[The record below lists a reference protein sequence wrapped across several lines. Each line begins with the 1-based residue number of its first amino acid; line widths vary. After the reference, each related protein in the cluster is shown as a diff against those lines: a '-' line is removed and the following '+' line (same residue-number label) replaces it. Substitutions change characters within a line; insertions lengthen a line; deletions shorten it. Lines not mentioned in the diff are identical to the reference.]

1 MSNKEDLKQRLAM
14 LTALNN
20 EVMNSDKE
28 RAFDLKENVVD
39 PAAEAVEKAEIA
51 VKDKNDEVAIENA
64 KPLVDFVAVVDN
76 ADTLDVNEAKTQ
88 QQVKDETVE
97 KLEQEADILEQ
108 DLARKKAVLLKSD
121 NYLARWTRMDLF
133 PNITRE
139 NTYPRTAME
148 RTQRRDFLAKGTG
161 HIYPFGH
168 KNAHQMTGVGGV
180 SSDIIKLRRLY
191 GRANYFSKREFKF
204 NNEI

>member
-1 MSNKEDLKQRLAM
+1 MSNKEELKQRLAM

-39 PAAEAVEKAEIA
+39 PAIEAVENAQKA
-51 VKDKNDEVAIENA
+51 VNDKNNEVVGEVA
-64 KPLVDFVAVVDN
+64 KPVVDFVAVVDN
-76 ADTLDVNEAKTQ
+76 PDTLDVVEAKTQ
-88 QQVKDETVE
+88 QQVKDAAVE
-97 KLEQEADILEQ
+97 KLEQEARLLEI
-108 DLARKKAVLLKSD
+108 DLARKKAVLLKAD

-148 RTQRRDFLAKGTG
+148 RTERRDFLAKGTG

>member
-1 MSNKEDLKQRLAM
+1 MSNKQDLKQRLAM

-39 PAAEAVEKAEIA
+39 PAAEAVENAQKA
-51 VKDKNDEVAIENA
+51 VNNKNNEVATENL
-64 KPLVDFVAVVDN
+64 K
-76 ADTLDVNEAKTQ
+76 TLDNFTAVPDNGATPENEAKTQ
-88 QQVKDETVE
+88 QQVKDEAVE
-97 KLEQEADILEQ
+97 KLEQEARLLEI
-108 DLARKKAVLLKSD
+108 DLARKKAVLLKAD

-148 RTQRRDFLAKGTG
+148 RTERRDFLAKGTG

>member
-1 MSNKEDLKQRLAM
+1 MSNKEELKQRLAM

-20 EVMNSDKE
+20 EVMNSNKE
-28 RAFDLKENVVD
+28 RAFDLKKNVVD
-39 PAAEAVEKAEIA
+39 PANEAVENAQQA
-51 VKDKNDEVAIENA
+51 LNDKNKEVDTEKVKPENE
-64 KPLVDFVAVVDN
+64 FTAVVDN
-76 ADTLDVNEAKTQ
+76 NATPDVDEAKTRQ
-88 QQVKDETVE
+88 EVKAEAVE
-97 KLEQEADILEQ
+97 KLEQEARLLEI
-108 DLARKKAVLLKSD
+108 DLARKKAVLLKAD

-161 HIYPFGH
+161 HIYPFGN
-168 KNAHQMTGVGGV
+168 KNSHQMTGVGGV

>member
-1 MSNKEDLKQRLAM
+1 MSNKEELKQRLAM

-39 PAAEAVEKAEIA
+39 PAIEAVENAQKALN
-51 VKDKNDEVAIENA
+51 DKNDEVDRENA
-64 KPLVDFVAVVDN
+64 KTLDNFTAVLDN
-76 ADTLDVNEAKTQ
+76 AATLENETKTQ
-88 QQVKDETVE
+88 QEVKDAAVE
-97 KLEQEADILEQ
+97 KLEQEARLLEI
-108 DLARKKAVLLKSD
+108 DLARKKAVLLKAD

-161 HIYPFGH
+161 HIYPFGN

-191 GRANYFSKREFKF
+191 GRANYFSKGESKF

>member
-1 MSNKEDLKQRLAM
+1 MSNKEELKQRLAM

-20 EVMNSDKE
+20 EVMNSNKE

-39 PAAEAVEKAEIA
+39 PANEAVEKAQKA
-51 VKDKNDEVAIENA
+51 LDDKNKEVDIEKA
-64 KPLVDFVAVVDN
+64 KPVVDFTAVVDD
-76 ADTLDVNEAKTQ
+76 AATTDVNEAKTQ
-88 QQVKDETVE
+88 QQVKEAAVE
-97 KLEQEADILEQ
+97 KLEQAAALLEG
-108 DLARKKAVLLKSD
+108 DLARKKVVLLKAD

-161 HIYPFGH
+161 HIYPFGN
-168 KNAHQMTGVGGV
+168 KNKHQMTGVGGV

-191 GRANYFSKREFKF
+191 GRANYFSKRQFKF

>member
-1 MSNKEDLKQRLAM
+1 MSNKEELKQRLAM

-20 EVMNSDKE
+20 EVMNSNKE

-39 PAAEAVEKAEIA
+39 PANEAVENAQKALN
-51 VKDKNDEVAIENA
+51 DKIDQVATENL
-64 KPLVDFVAVVDN
+64 K
-76 ADTLDVNEAKTQ
+76 TLDNFTAVPDDDNTIENEAKTQ
-88 QQVKDETVE
+88 EEVKAEAVE
-97 KLEQEADILEQ
+97 KLEQEARLLEI
-108 DLARKKAVLLKSD
+108 DLARKKAVLLKAD

-161 HIYPFGH
+161 HIYPFGN
-168 KNAHQMTGVGGV
+168 KNAHQMTGVGGI

>member
-1 MSNKEDLKQRLAM
+1 MSNKEELKKRLAM

-20 EVMNSDKE
+20 EVINSNKE

-39 PAAEAVEKAEIA
+39 PANEAVEKAQKA
-51 VKDKNDEVAIENA
+51 LDDKNKEVAKEKA
-64 KPLVDFVAVVDN
+64 KPVGDFTAVVDDPN
-76 ADTLDVNEAKTQ
+76 TAVNEAKTQ
-88 QQVKDETVE
+88 QQVKDAAVK
-97 KLEQEADILEQ
+97 KLEQDALLLEG
-108 DLARKKAVLLKSD
+108 DLARKKVVLLKAD

-161 HIYPFGH
+161 HIYPFGN

-191 GRANYFSKREFKF
+191 GRANYFSKRQFKF